1 MNTIVKLSVATA
13 LALGY
18 ATAHAQIAQPAN
30 GSSDVILFAEILNST
45 GGVVASYARDTGVSI
60 NSILPSG
67 SLQAQ
72 GTAVPSTG
80 FTSLTLPTINVAAD
94 ANMNSFLALDA
105 AGDSVEWAV
114 QAGQYTGG
122 TATSN
127 IGTTGNAK
135 FLTTAST
142 AVTTITNK
150 STANLV
156 KWANM
161 DGTVT
166 QLNANITGQAGNT
179 STTSTFGTNPG
190 SSGVWDATATGAT
203 IGNWFSNGAPTFP
216 GLPTNEL
223 GTNQELYGVT
233 GNGTSSV
240 KTVQVYDLGAVTLSS
255 NGTLSNVSA
264 VPIPAA
270 VWLFGSGLLG
280 LAGVGRRK
288 SAQAA

>member
-18 ATAHAQIAQPAN
+18 ATAHAQVAQPAG
-30 GSSDVILFAEILNST
+30 GSSDVILFAEIINST

-60 NSILPSG
+60 NSILPGTG

-72 GTAVPSTG
+72 GTTVPSTG
-80 FTSLTLPTINVAAD
+80 FTNLTLPTINVAAD
-94 ANMNSFLALDA
+94 ANMNSFLALNA

-114 QAGQYTGG
+114 QAGEYTGLTTTG
-122 TATSN
+122 N
-127 IGTTGNAK
+127 FGITGNAK

-142 AVTTITNK
+142 GVTTITNK
-150 STANLV
+150 QTGNLV
-156 KWANM
+156 KWAGL

-166 QLNANITGQAGNT
+166 TLNANISGQAGNT
-179 STTSTFGTNPG
+179 STKSTFGTSPA
-190 SSGVWDATATGAT
+190 SSGVWDATATGAAVA
-203 IGNWFSNGAPTFP
+203 NWFSNGAPTNP
-216 GLPTNEL
+216 GTVTNEL

-233 GNGTSSV
+233 GNGGSTA
-240 KTVQVYDLGAVTLSS
+240 KVQVYDLGALTLSS

-270 VWLFGSGLLG
+270 VWLLGSGLLG
-280 LAGVGRRK
+280 LAGIGRRK
-288 SAQAA
+288 STQA